1 MVAVVGGCATDD
13 GDGGGDLAPP
23 ATVRSGEAAGPTSDD
38 AGSTTNVEAVGEGI
52 GSTAEPEPT
61 DATRDEL
68 LTLDEEQGAR
78 ADLKAFTCVAEDG
91 VWGASGT
98 VTNASEQDHTYYL
111 RIGVIERGASRS
123 SVAFKNVVLDVKAGT
138 TEEFTAPDIVTT
150 QQDDLDCLPRVV
162 RGDLES

>member
-13 GDGGGDLAPP
+13 GDGGGDSAPT
-23 ATVRSGEAAGPTSDD
+23 ATVHGGEAAGSTNDD
-38 AGSTTNVEAVGEGI
+38 AGVATTSSAVGDVS

-61 DATRDEL
+61 DATRDDL

-123 SVAFKNVVLDVKAGT
+123 SLAFKNVVLDVKAGA